1 MKAPEG
7 QPSWQVKSVVKA
19 IQILSCFT
27 PEHPELSLA
36 DISSQLKIPKSTTL
50 NLLRT
55 LEDYDY
61 ISRTYPSMNYR
72 LGYAVMQLNYCKQMS
87 MPVVRLSLPFL
98 EDLQFKTGKTIYLT
112 THINGKVLYLDVFL
126 FYQRQDAAHALHRM
140 WKGNVSISSGRRSA
154 LYHSNIRSP
163 GFYSQYHYI

>member
-61 ISRTYPSMNYR
+61 ISRTYNPWS
-72 LGYAVMQLNYCKQMS
+72 
-87 MPVVRLSLPFL
+87 SL
-98 EDLQFKTGKTIYLT
+98 Y
-112 THINGKVLYLDVFL
+112 
-126 FYQRQDAAHALHRM
+126 
-140 WKGNVSISSGRRSA
+140 
-154 LYHSNIRSP
+154 RSP
-163 GFYSQYHYI
+163 DT